1 MTDTTIYVVTSDEA
15 RNGKSLFARF
25 LIDYLMLAK
34 RNPIVFDAGWPHQN
48 MKERWAGRT
57 LAADFS
63 KVQGQMAFFD
73 RVLGMPPRD
82 SVLDLSWRDL
92 ERFLSLAVDIDFR
105 HELAAKGLRLELF
118 FVETP
123 SLESRRLLERIR
135 AMRLF
140 HAMHFLRPAMVKG
153 RPFSVLKLRE
163 TAIVIPELSPTLV
176 TRIER
181 PGFSVE
187 AFLRGRPQGL
197 NFFEAQEL
205 EAFLDKVMGGID
217 AILTRETSRR

>member
-1 MTDTTIYVVTSDEA
+1 
-15 RNGKSLFARF
+15 
-25 LIDYLMLAK
+25 
-34 RNPIVFDAGWPHQN
+34 PIVFDAGWPHQH
-48 MKERWAGRT
+48 MKQRWPGRA
-57 LAADFS
+57 LSADFS

-82 SVLDLSWRDL
+82 GVLDLSWRDL
-92 ERFLSLAVDIDFR
+92 ERFLSLAQDIEFR
-105 HELAAKGLRLELF
+105 HELTAKGLRLEMF

-123 SLESRRLLERIR
+123 SLESRRLLDRIR

-140 HAMHFLRPAMVKG
+140 HAMHFLRPEMVKG

-163 TAIVIPELSPTLV
+163 TAIVIPELSPALV

-187 AFLRGRPQGL
+187 
-197 NFFEAQEL
+197 
-205 EAFLDKVMGGID
+205 
-217 AILTRETSRR
+217 